1 MGIHSVTLAGTSSR
15 DGMDESALLHLES
28 LHRLGVAV
36 FVVWEPLSTAHKDR
50 FTLQL
55 RASFV
60 TCRESC
66 CFWQIETILI
76 FTSADDILA
85 RPSDNNP
92 WEHTRR
98 AQSNNQNKTRVNGIP
113 SPTTAAIAKFHTIP
127 ADDPEQEPAR
137 RTTAT
142 DAVSETLAE
151 LLFIR
156 KEQINIR
163 RT

>member
-1 MGIHSVTLAGTSSR
+1 MYVQEAPSK
-15 DGMDESALLHLES
+15 SAACLF
-28 LHRLGVAV
+28 V
-36 FVVWEPLSTAHKDR
+36 FSGRCLP
-50 FTLQL
+50 
-55 RASFV
+55 
-60 TCRESC
+60 
-66 CFWQIETILI
+66 ETILI

>member
-66 CFWQIETILI
+66 CFWQIGRVCSGGPIKKCSVSFRLFRTML
-76 FTSADDILA
+76 T
-85 RPSDNNP
+85 RDNP
-92 WEHTRR
+92 HFYIC
-98 AQSNNQNKTRVNGIP
+98 G
-113 SPTTAAIAKFHTIP
+113 
-127 ADDPEQEPAR
+127 
-137 RTTAT
+137 
-142 DAVSETLAE
+142 
-151 LLFIR
+151 
-156 KEQINIR
+156 
-163 RT
+163 

>member
-66 CFWQIETILI
+66 CFWQIGSFPLHHSFPLI
-76 FTSADDILA
+76 CSADHGLDRTCMFR
-85 RPSDNNP
+85 RPHQKVQRVFSSFPDDAYQ
-92 WEHTRR
+92 R
-98 AQSNNQNKTRVNGIP
+98 QSSFLHLRMTFSPGPVIIIHGSTHAEP
-113 SPTTAAIAKFHTIP
+113 SPTIRTR
-127 ADDPEQEPAR
+127 QESMESQVLPPPP
-137 RTTAT
+137 
-142 DAVSETLAE
+142 
-151 LLFIR
+151 
-156 KEQINIR
+156 
-163 RT
+163 